1 MTQEECEAKNAIVNA
16 TLDLLLPSLS
26 ASCSKLVGSTRN
38 ISCADFTND
47 CDISYV
53 SLVNATSNTT
63 LATNL
68 PAAGTAFCNSTR
80 VTFLAATEFF
90 LGMVNFNVTGSNG
103 FTLNRTDQKA
113 PYYMFPK
120 YPLGVLGGRRFVAG
134 DYTLTVTS
142 QYDVHRS
149 KVIKFRAN
157 HC

>member
-1 MTQEECEAKNAIVNA
+1 MTPEECEAKNANVNA

-26 ASCSKLVGSTRN
+26 ANCSKLVGSTRN

-53 SLVNATSNTT
+53 SLVNATSTTT
-63 LATNL
+63 LA
-68 PAAGTAFCNSTR
+68 TAFCNSTR

-90 LGMVNFNVTGSNG
+90 LGIVNFNVTSGSNG

-113 PYYMFPK
+113 PYYTFPR
-120 YPLGVLGGRRFVAG
+120 YPLSVLGGRRFLAG

-142 QYDVHRS
+142 QYDVHCS